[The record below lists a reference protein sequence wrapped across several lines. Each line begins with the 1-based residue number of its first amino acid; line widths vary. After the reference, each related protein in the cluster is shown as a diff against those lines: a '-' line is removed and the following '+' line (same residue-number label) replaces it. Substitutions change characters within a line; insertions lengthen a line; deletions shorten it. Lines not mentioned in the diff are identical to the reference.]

1 MKEERHGK
9 GAGTLYRRGGIWYAE
24 WTVAGV
30 RHKRTTG
37 QSDRDAAERVL
48 RGFVAPFQLR
58 ADARK
63 TERASVRAQDAGLA
77 VPAAALA
84 AEAREQR
91 AEADRRTALPLAD
104 VWPAWD
110 GSLYHREWR
119 PSTRRTNEGR
129 VRAFCDWCA
138 RERPGVRAARDV
150 DEEVAAAYMTEVRRR
165 STGKTFNDVR
175 ALLAQAWDGLA
186 RIPGS
191 GVRDNPFRSLER
203 AQRRSHSRRELTVEE
218 LGRVVAATSGPMR
231 TLFAIG
237 IYTGLRLGDAVH
249 LPWHAVDF
257 ERGFIDTTP
266 LKTQRYGTRVRI
278 PLSPVLRRV
287 LEETPAKRRR
297 GLIVPGLAA
306 LYDGHGSGMDL
317 VRRVQAVFHAAGI
330 ETTSE
335 GEHRRAVDVGFH
347 SLRHTYVS
355 LCANAG
361 VPLAIVQAIVGHTSV
376 AMTEHYFHAEDAAL
390 RGAAAA
396 LPDVTGGKALPPP
409 DGLAAFRAAVAAL
422 KPEQLAAAARILD
435 EARKGAAGA
444 SRPRRRSPLT

>member
-1 MKEERHGK
+1 MQKEEKHGK
-9 GAGTLYRRGGIWYAE
+9 GDGTLYKRGGVWYAE

-37 QSDRDAAERVL
+37 KTDRAAAERIL
-48 RGFVAPFQLR
+48 RGFVAPWRLR
-58 ADARK
+58 DAARK
-63 TERASVRAQDAGLA
+63 AVRDSAGADDAGLA
-77 VPAAALA
+77 VPAAVLRAQ
-84 AEAREQR
+84 ARELR
-91 AEADRRTALPLAD
+91 DEADRRTALPLAD
-104 VWPAWD
+104 VWTAWD
-110 GSLYHREWR
+110 GSLYHRPWAE
-119 PSTRRTNEGR
+119 STRRTVAGR
-129 VRAFCDWCA
+129 IRAFLDWAA
-138 RERPGVRAARDV
+138 RERQNLHAARDV
-150 DEEVAAAYMTEVRRR
+150 DAEAAAAYLSEVRRR
-165 STGKTFNDVR
+165 ATGKTFNDVR

-191 GVRDNPFRSLER
+191 GVRDNPFRAIER
-203 AQRRSHSRRELTVEE
+203 AERRSHSRRELTLEE
-218 LGRVVAATSGPMR
+218 LARVVASTKGEMR

-249 LPWHAVDF
+249 LPWHAVDLD
-257 ERGFIDTTP
+257 RGWIDTTP
-266 LKTQRYGTRVRI
+266 AKTQRHGTRVRI
-278 PLSPVLRRV
+278 PVSPVLHRV
-287 LEETPAKRRR
+287 LEETPERKRR
-297 GLIVPGLAA
+297 GPIVPALAA
-306 LYDGHGSGMDL
+306 LYDAHDSGMDL
-317 VRRVQAVFHAAGI
+317 VRKVQAVFRSAGI
-330 ETTSE
+330 ETSSP
-335 GEHRRAVDVGFH
+335 GEHRKAVDVGFH

-435 EARKGAAGA
+435 EARKAG
-444 SRPRRRSPLT
+444 RRKAR